1 MFETYQK
8 YLQPELPLV
17 PGARYAH
24 ILVLRTTESYAV
36 FKTDGEL
43 NVARVQRGLTSPD
56 LVSRVVLFKRKQTTP
71 ERLTGRELLRRYG
84 IYEQIGKTC
93 EYNSGPCGICPD
105 CVIYG
110 YAVGDSGSEKSKVY
124 IDSAYSL
131 TPYETSHE
139 TMTLNAP
146 YEDGT
151 MTKGTATTTRFSE
164 QDHVL
169 PGVYFPSVVTVRDP
183 TALTLAYVLANIVR
197 TKRYGAQ
204 TTRTGAVQN
213 QILAVIFADGEI
225 FSNLRLTQKSADLLS
240 GQPPYPSSEVAA
252 AVLKAAE
259 ELIKSDG
266 VVYQFLREGELADL
280 LAQAVPSEE
289 AGVRGVLEAL
299 SAEALAYA
307 GRTGV
312 IKAK

>member
-43 NVARVQRGLTSPD
+43 NVARVQRGLASPD

-146 YEDGT
+146 YEDG
-151 MTKGTATTTRFSE
+151 
-164 QDHVL
+164 
-169 PGVYFPSVVTVRDP
+169 VYFPSVVTVRDP

-225 FSNLRLTQKSADLLS
+225 FSNLRLTQESADLLS

-252 AVLKAAE
+252 AVLKAAD

-266 VVYQFLREGELADL
+266 VIYQFLRDGELADL

>member
-43 NVARVQRGLTSPD
+43 NVARVQRGLASPN

-93 EYNSGPCGICPD
+93 EYNEKPCGICPD

-110 YAVGDSGSEKSKVY
+110 YAVGEGGSEKSKVY

-169 PGVYFPSVVTVRDP
+169 PGVYFPSLVTVRDP
-183 TALTLAYVLANIVR
+183 TVLTLAYVLANIVR

-240 GQPPYPSSEVAA
+240 GDPPYPFPEVSA
-252 AVLKAAE
+252 AVLSAAK

-266 VVYQFLREGELADL
+266 VIYQVLQDGELADL
-280 LAQAVPSEE
+280 LAQAVPSDE
-289 AGVRGVLEAL
+289 AGVREVLGSLAL
-299 SAEALAYA
+299 EVRDYA

-312 IKAK
+312 IKQK

>member
-8 YLQPELPLV
+8 YLQPELPQI

-43 NVARVQRGLTSPD
+43 NVARVQRGLASPD

-84 IYEQIGKTC
+84 IYDGIYNQTGSKPC
-93 EYNSGPCGICPD
+93 EYNEKPCGICPD

-110 YAVGDSGSEKSKVY
+110 YAVGEGGSEKSKVY

-146 YEDGT
+146 YE
-151 MTKGTATTTRFSE
+151 
-164 QDHVL
+164 V
-169 PGVYFPSVVTVRDP
+169 
-183 TALTLAYVLANIVR
+183 
-197 TKRYGAQ
+197 
-204 TTRTGAVQN
+204 
-213 QILAVIFADGEI
+213 
-225 FSNLRLTQKSADLLS
+225 
-240 GQPPYPSSEVAA
+240 PSS
-252 AVLKAAE
+252 
-259 ELIKSDG
+259 
-266 VVYQFLREGELADL
+266 
-280 LAQAVPSEE
+280 
-289 AGVRGVLEAL
+289 
-299 SAEALAYA
+299 
-307 GRTGV
+307 
-312 IKAK
+312 